1 MKKIVT
7 FSIVTVSFNSQKTI
21 ERTIESVL
29 GQTYHNIEYC
39 IVDGNSKDGTVD
51 IIKKYHSQYPD
62 IIKYVSEPD
71 KGIYDAMNKGIRM
84 ATGDI
89 IGIVNSDDW
98 LEPNALQIVYDSLA
112 ANNFNL
118 DSLYTGGIKFHEK
131 NKDTVLLPDMS
142 LMKRKSKQYFM
153 GGIKHPATFVPRKV
167 YDSIGLYDIDMR
179 ISADTDF
186 ILRCYFGD
194 VNFVVVSHVLSNMSE
209 GGISTNHT
217 FKTINSGYHDYV
229 KRLSKYNINIIKK
242 KYLLLRYR
250 VMGIIKILNQ
260 RIS

>member
-84 ATGDI
+84 TTGDI

-112 ANNFNL
+112 LNNFNL
-118 DSLYTGGIKFHEK
+118 DCLYTGGIKFRGK
-131 NKDTVLLPDMS
+131 NKDIVMLPDMS
-142 LMKRKSKQYFM
+142 LMKKKSKQYFM

-167 YDSIGLYDIDMR
+167 YDAVGLYDTDMR
-179 ISADTDF
+179 ISADADF
-186 ILRCYFGD
+186 ILRCYFEK
-194 VNFVVVSHVLSNMSE
+194 VCFVIIPNVLSNMSE
-209 GGISTNHT
+209 GGISTDYSL
-217 FKTINSGYHDYV
+217 KTINIGCRDYI
-229 KRLSKYNINIIKK
+229 KRLDKYKINTIN
-242 KYLLLRYR
+242 KYYLTFRYR
-250 VMGIIKILNQ
+250 VVGMMKMIKYRLF
-260 RIS
+260 